1 MEYPSQLLTNAVD
14 EFSKLPGVGRK
25 TALRLVLHL
34 LRQEPERAIK
44 LGESLIRLR
53 QEVKYCKCCHNIS
66 DKEVCSICSNAQRDA
81 QTICV
86 VENVK
91 EVMVIEA
98 TRLFGGLYHVL
109 GGLISPMDGVGP
121 QQLQIDSL
129 VQRIKDSRQPK
140 AEAGCSVAG
149 ASASVASA
157 PINEVI
163 LALSTTMEGD
173 TTNFYIFRKLA
184 EFADLRITTLARG
197 VAVGDEIEY
206 ADEITLGKSIVNR
219 TLFTDSF
226 NKK

>member
-1 MEYPSQLLTNAVD
+1 MEYPSQLLTHAVD
-14 EFSKLPGVGRK
+14 EFAKLPGVGRK

-34 LRQEPERAIK
+34 LRQEPARALQ

-53 QEVKYCKCCHNIS
+53 NEVKYCKVCHNIS
-66 DKEVCSICSNAQRDA
+66 DSDICSICGNLQRDA
-81 QTICV
+81 STICV

-98 TRLFGGLYHVL
+98 TRQFGGLYHVL
-109 GGLISPMDGVGP
+109 GGLISPMDGIGP

-129 VQRIKDSRQPK
+129 VERIRRSQQSVSAQNQP
-140 AEAGCSVAG
+140 
-149 ASASVASA
+149 
-157 PINEVI
+157 IQEVI

-184 EFADLRITTLARG
+184 EFSDLKITTLARG

-206 ADEITLGKSIVNR
+206 ADEITLGKSILNR

-226 NKK
+226 AKK